1 MPTTEVSE
9 ERRIDAERGGVP
21 LSHLNEKEKVSGAI
35 WSPGWIVDTA
45 LLQQRGPDNRPAL
58 GTASPFQLPTA
69 QHEDTHAFCT
79 QMGLHVSMSPFL
91 ALA

>member
-9 ERRIDAERGGVP
+9 EKWIDAERGGVP
-21 LSHLNEKEKVSGAI
+21 LSHLNEKEKVSGAV
-35 WSPGWIVDTA
+35 WGPGWIVDSA
-45 LLQQRGPDNRPAL
+45 LLQQRGPDNCPAL

-69 QHEDTHAFCT
+69 QHEDTHAFST